1 MLNNLWTVSA
11 VPLGCHIVLSS
22 KDYHMYNAILI
33 DPLNKSVETQNFIP
47 SQICTLIDANLLD
60 AVSLPSDHTL
70 WIDDEGFLV
79 EQNIGYFKLAN
90 YPNIFAGKGLITGYC
105 PESGESISSTLNP
118 EIIKKHVIWVSHDD
132 AMKYIQNINCEIIQF
147 ASHEELDSHLKASFK
162 FKDDSLSSLIG

>member
-11 VPLGCHIVLSS
+11 VHLGCHIVLSL
-22 KDYHMYNAILI
+22 KDYPMYNAILI
-33 DPLNKSVETQNFIP
+33 DPLNKSIKTQNFIS
-47 SQICTLIDANLLD
+47 SQICSIIDASLLD

-70 WIDDEGFLV
+70 WINDEGFLV

-105 PESGESISSTLNP
+105 PESGDSISSTLNP

-147 ASHEELDSHLKASFK
+147 ASHEELDSHLKASLK